1 MARLGGESTSW
12 LRSGTSPLAVAGRLR
27 SLHSPDDQAT
37 AQRRQVAGRC
47 VLPGCAREI
56 MGGMGMAR
64 TWPMRLATLGPRSA
78 WSWTGGWGSFEGP
91 WAAEPRAARRTR
103 WLCMS
108 AQLVGDTR
116 VVSIT
121 VAGRGPCTM

>member
-1 MARLGGESTSW
+1 MATFGYVTARRGRSSSFVTLAG
-12 LRSGTSPLAVAGRLR
+12 RSGHGSEA
-27 SLHSPDDQAT
+27 
-37 AQRRQVAGRC
+37 
-47 VLPGCAREI
+47 
-56 MGGMGMAR
+56 
-64 TWPMRLATLGPRSA
+64 
-78 WSWTGGWGSFEGP
+78 TGGRAVCAAGVRQRDHGGHGHGPNMADATCDPGPALRLELDGRVGELREGP